1 MDLESESKKEKY
13 TISNIGLDLENLMY
27 SPFNYVSQSG
37 VGYGTLRMKNR

>member
-13 TISNIGLDLENLMY
+13 TMSNIGLDLENLMY

-37 VGYGTLRMKNR
+37 VRYGTLRMKNR